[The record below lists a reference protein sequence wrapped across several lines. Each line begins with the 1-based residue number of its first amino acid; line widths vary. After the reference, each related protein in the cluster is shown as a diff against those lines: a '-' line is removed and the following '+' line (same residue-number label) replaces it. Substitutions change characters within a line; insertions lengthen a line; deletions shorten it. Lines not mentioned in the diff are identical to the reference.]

1 MSDTG
6 SDDGAPSTEAAE
18 AKALVAQV
26 FSDSA
31 SSYDQVIDFFA
42 PFGRALVGAAG
53 LAPGARVLDVASGRG
68 ACLYPAL
75 DAVGPEG
82 FVTGVDIAP
91 GMVEALAADL
101 AGRGITNAEVRV
113 GDAEALDL
121 PDGSVDA
128 VLGGFMIFFC
138 PDPDRVLA
146 EFARVLKPGG
156 VVALTIFDGDTP
168 SKFLRDVG
176 AEIFGGQ
183 EEPRASQ
190 AFDKA
195 DVLDPALVAAG
206 FDQPVGTDVHEEF
219 RFESADQ
226 MERWHRSHFA
236 RLLLDALDEDQLAIY
251 RRRMDEHLE
260 ALRVGDRFVMP
271 QRARVTVARKL

>member
-1 MSDTG
+1 MSD
-6 SDDGAPSTEAAE
+6 DPAPSTEADD

-31 SSYDQVIDFFA
+31 ESYDQVIDFFA
-42 PFGRALVGAAG
+42 PFGQALVDGAG
-53 LAPGARVLDVASGRG
+53 LTLGDQVLDVASGRG

-75 DAVGPEG
+75 EVVGPDG
-82 FVTGVDIAP
+82 FVTGIDIAP
-91 GMVEALAADL
+91 GMVEALGADL
-101 AGRGITNAEVRV
+101 AAKGIANAAVHV
-113 GDAEALDL
+113 GDAEALEAA
-121 PDGSVDA
+121 DGSFDA

-176 AEIFGGQ
+176 AELFGGE

-190 AFDKA
+190 AFDRA
-195 DVLDPALVAAG
+195 EVLDPALVAAG
-206 FDQPVGTDVHEEF
+206 FDQPVGTDVHERF
-219 RFESADQ
+219 RFDSAEQ

-236 RLLLDALDEDQLAIY
+236 RLLLDVLDEDQLAVY
-251 RRRMDEHLE
+251 RTRVDEHLE
-260 ALRVGDRFVMP
+260 ELREGDHFVMP
-271 QRARVTVARKL
+271 QRARVTVARKR

>member
-1 MSDTG
+1 MSDET
-6 SDDGAPSTEAAE
+6 PPTTEADD

-31 SSYDQVIDFFA
+31 DTYDQVIDFFA
-42 PFGRALVGAAG
+42 PFGRALVEGAE
-53 LAPGARVLDVASGRG
+53 LASGAQVLDVASGRG

-75 DAVGPEG
+75 EAVGPDG
-82 FVTGVDIAP
+82 FVTGIDIAP
-91 GMVEALAADL
+91 GMVEALGAELAAK
-101 AGRGITNAEVRV
+101 GIANAEVRV
-113 GDAEALDL
+113 GDAEALEFADA
-121 PDGSVDA
+121 SFDA

-206 FDQPVGTDVHEEF
+206 FDQPVGTDVNERF

-236 RLLLDALDEDQLAIY
+236 RLLLDALDEDQLGIY

-260 ALRVGDRFVMP
+260 DLRDGDAFVLP
-271 QRARVTVARKL
+271 QRARVTTAHKP